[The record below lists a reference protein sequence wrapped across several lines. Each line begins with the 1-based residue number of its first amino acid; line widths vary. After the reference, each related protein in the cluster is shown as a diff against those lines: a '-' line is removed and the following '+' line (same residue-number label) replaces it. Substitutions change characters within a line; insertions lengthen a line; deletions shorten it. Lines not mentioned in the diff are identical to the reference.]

1 MKKNNFLNLR
11 GDFNEKAIFFGL
23 YTNFFLAGCST
34 ISPEEAE
41 QLVIDQYSNFN
52 GTAEI
57 ISTDKKE
64 DKYYIEWINESDGTK
79 GVSAVSSDGKII
91 VIEAEAQ

>member
-1 MKKNNFLNLR
+1 MLNYVPR
-11 GDFNEKAIFFGL
+11 RSGTK
-23 YTNFFLAGCST
+23 
-34 ISPEEAE
+34 
-41 QLVIDQYSNFN
+41 LVIDQYSIFN

-64 DKYYIEWINESDGTK
+64 DEYYIEWINESDRTK
-79 GVSAVSSDGKII
+79 GVSAVSSDGEIT